1 MSEIVELVGTVT
13 GTGWMF
19 LSAVVVIALGLFVL
33 DRRPKTPASEKTE
46 TSSERRAA

>member
-1 MSEIVELVGTVT
+1 MSEIAELVGTVT
-13 GTGWMF
+13 STGWMF

-33 DRRPKTPASEKTE
+33 DRRPKPTASDKSE